1 MSRGKGSLS
10 RKEAAPEQ
18 TMVGRRSFME
28 LICPIAALH
37 SKRPVQPDSVLPP
50 TPPLDKGSVYLRQA
64 AEGPAQKRQRTG
76 YFCSVSTSPP
86 LPSAH
91 PDQSSDI
98 PHMKEPQAYPHPS
111 LPGQPEIPNFLY
123 APFRTFDL
131 DKVFKS
137 AGEIKT
143 KGLARVHIPV
153 EHLTSSNPAIRMRNL
168 WGSGRYTDDSDLVAV
183 LLHTGLYSA
192 TVHAPKTFQY
202 LSVLVELEKH
212 VNGKSD
218 CYPCALVKGF
228 ASRSWGSKY
237 EGASMGV
244 RSVALVSLETAIIL
258 PQRSRRKTSVRPH
271 RLIPWNK
278 TLPRKFP
285 PASGPGSNAVAA
297 YSRDG
302 KLEAKRAMQCG
313 TMSFDMLQE
322 PCLVYDIKEVACLRD
337 PRSIT
342 DRLREEVLYIEDD
355 SRRFE
360 ICVTEPSSSKSS
372 ASAAA
377 SNDDVFVRFA
387 ELPDGTLQKLRLW
400 NAGMRVNERGAAF
413 DVSIPLATKD
423 INVIAKKLSWKEL
436 VWDSDG
442 VTIRGVWYDLT
453 RLIFKKK
460 STER

>member
-1 MSRGKGSLS
+1 MSRGKGSHS
-10 RKEAAPEQ
+10 RKEAAAEQ

-28 LICPIAALH
+28 LICPIAPLH
-37 SKRPVQPDSVLPP
+37 RKRPVQSESVLPP
-50 TPPLDKGSVYLRQA
+50 IPPLDKDPVHLRQA
-64 AEGPAQKRQRTG
+64 TEGPVQKRQRTG
-76 YFCSVSTSPP
+76 YFSSVSTSPP

-91 PDQSSDI
+91 SEQSSDL
-98 PHMKEPQAYPHPS
+98 PHMKESQAYPHPS

-137 AGEIKT
+137 PGET

-153 EHLTSSNPAIRMRNL
+153 EHLTASNPAIRMRNL

-183 LLHTGLYSA
+183 LLHTGLYNA

-218 CYPCALVKGF
+218 SYPCALVKGF

-237 EGASMGV
+237 EGASMAV
-244 RSVALVSLETAIIL
+244 RSVALLSLETAIIP
-258 PQRSRRKTSVRPH
+258 PQRSRRKTRIRPH

-278 TLPRKFP
+278 TVPRKSP
-285 PASGPGSNAVAA
+285 PASGTANNAVAT

-302 KLEAKRAMQCG
+302 KLEAKRAVQCG

-322 PCLVYDIKEVACLRD
+322 PCLVYDIKEVACLRA
-337 PRSIT
+337 PTSIT
-342 DRLREEVLYIEDD
+342 DRLRKEILYIEDD

-360 ICVTEPSSSKSS
+360 ISVTEQSSSKSS
-372 ASAAA
+372 ARDAG
-377 SNDDVFVRFA
+377 SNEDVFVRFA
-387 ELPDGTLQKLRLW
+387 EVPDGTLQKLRLW
-400 NAGMRVNERGAAF
+400 NAGLQVNEKGGSL
-413 DVSIPLATKD
+413 DVTVPLATKD
-423 INVIAKKLSWKEL
+423 LNVIAKKMPWKEL
-436 VWDSDG
+436 VWDSEG
-442 VTIRGVWYDLT
+442 VTIQGVWYDLT
-453 RLIFKKK
+453 RLTFKKK
-460 STER
+460 TTDR